1 HTRLLLYKRIANART
16 AEELYD
22 LQLETLDR
30 FGLLPEAAKSVF
42 AVSDIKLIATG
53 LGIEKI
59 QLRHKG
65 GFVKFSEQT
74 VLDPICIVNLI
85 ESSEGRI
92 KMQDAYTLD
101 ITATLALPQD
111 KIRYAKNLLS
121 LLRETL

>member
-1 HTRLLLYKRIANART
+1 
-16 AEELYD
+16 